1 LNSTHTPKL
10 TSAEIAAL
18 WTQYVNETA
27 GICFHKHMM
36 EYIEDKEIKNVF
48 EYAMS
53 LGSKHL
59 KKSILAKAVIIAF
72 RQVAKSKKVQNFLSK
87 ALNTKDNHIQM
98 FHNTLSNEHL
108 PSPSTLDAEITD
120 STTSP
125 FSDKLM
131 MFLK

>member
-1 LNSTHTPKL
+1 MNSTHTPKL

-59 KKSILAKAVIIAF
+59 KKIKEFLTSE
-72 RQVAKSKKVQNFLSK
+72 NFP
-87 ALNTKDNHIQM
+87 IPIG
-98 FHNTLSNEHL
+98 F
-108 PSPSTLDAEITD
+108 
-120 STTSP
+120 TSDDVMLGTP
-125 FSDKLM
+125 RLFSDIL
-131 MFLK
+131 